1 MSILFTGCSFMNGME
16 LQNKKIDRFSNLV
29 AREFGV
35 HDWNVGKIGAGN
47 DYVQRTVFNSVL
59 RNERWYSIVPE
70 HVEDIK
76 HTYPSEKNGTPNVGH
91 YTQTITR
98 DKAFDRTGRPN
109 LVVCMWSGI
118 NRVETLRQSNIT
130 QDWGWTIN
138 TWSKF
143 FLDPKTLKAAPESK
157 AYIDR
162 QLDVPE
168 EKIIAG
174 YMKRVRNAH
183 FNLRLSIGHMLSVKY
198 FLQSQGINQLH
209 YLFSHGQYRPLLPVL
224 DWDTWENTNNWWA
237 SQDLN
242 REQLVAELPVLES
255 EGFYDMCTRSKH
267 AIGAKDHPLEA
278 GHKAMAERIIKDI
291 RTNEFHKEFN

>member
-1 MSILFTGCSFMNGME
+1 MNGME
-16 LQNKKIDRFSNLV
+16 LQNKKINRFSNLV

-35 HDWNVGKIGAGN
+35 HDWNVAKIGAGN
-47 DYVQRTVFNSVL
+47 DFLQRTVYNSVL

-70 HVEDIK
+70 HVETRNHK
-76 HTYPSEKNGTPNVGH
+76 YPSEKNGVPTVGKYEQH
-91 YTQTITR
+91 ITR
-98 DKAFDRTGRPN
+98 DKAFDRTGRFN

-143 FLDPKTLKAAPESK
+143 FLDPKTLKAAHESK

-162 QLDVPE
+162 QLEVGE

-209 YLFSHGQYRPLLPVL
+209 YLFSHGQYRPLLPIL
-224 DWDTWENTNNWWA
+224 DWETWENTNNWWA

-242 REQLVAELPVLES
+242 REQIVAELPFLES

-267 AIGAKDHPLEA
+267 AIGVKDHPLEE

-291 RTNEFHKEFN
+291 KTNEFDKEFN

>member
-1 MSILFTGCSFMNGME
+1 ML
-16 LQNKKIDRFSNLV
+16 KIYHNL
-29 AREFGV
+29 
-35 HDWNVGKIGAGN
+35 H
-47 DYVQRTVFNSVL
+47 Q
-59 RNERWYSIVPE
+59 P
-70 HVEDIK
+70 
-76 HTYPSEKNGTPNVGH
+76 
-91 YTQTITR
+91 
-98 DKAFDRTGRPN
+98 
-109 LVVCMWSGI
+109 C
-118 NRVETLRQSNIT
+118 
-130 QDWGWTIN
+130 
-138 TWSKF
+138 
-143 FLDPKTLKAAPESK
+143 K

-255 EGFYDMCTRSKH
+255 EGFYDMCKRHKVPF
-267 AIGAKDHPLEA
+267 GPKDHPLEE
-278 GHKAMAERIIKDI
+278 GNKLMAERIIKDI
-291 RTNEFHKEFN
+291 YDKKLDKVFS